1 VESIRIQ
8 NQIDCDKA
16 GAEPQPNE
24 MCSGCGQRSSCGSVY
39 QKLGTARGPSV
50 LGKSLIAFVLPIVLF
65 LLALAASDR
74 LLRGRIEESDLRML
88 AGILPS
94 LVVSIAGVWAARK
107 IFMSRAECDRQ
118 GEPSLKL
125 KA

>member
-1 VESIRIQ
+1 MESIPESGEKQVLIDSHQQ
-8 NQIDCDKA
+8 N
-16 GAEPQPNE
+16 EL
-24 MCSGCGQRSSCGSVY
+24 CSGCGQRTSCGSVY
-39 QKLGTARGPSV
+39 QKLGTAQGPSV

-74 LLRGRIEESDLRML
+74 MLQSRIENPDLRIL

-94 LVVSIAGVWAARK
+94 LAVSIAGVGAARR
-107 IFMSRAECDRQ
+107 IFLSRAECDRQ
-118 GEPSLKL
+118 GEPTSKS

>member
-1 VESIRIQ
+1 MDNHQQDEW
-8 NQIDCDKA
+8 
-16 GAEPQPNE
+16 
-24 MCSGCGQRSSCGSVY
+24 CSGCGQRSSCGSVY

-65 LLALAASDR
+65 VLALAGFEW
-74 LLRGRIEESDLRML
+74 LLRGRIEDPDLRML

-94 LVVSIAGVWAARK
+94 LGVSIVGVWAARR
-107 IFMSRAECDRQ
+107 IFLSRAECDRQ
-118 GEPSLKL
+118 GEPSSKP